1 MTRKTWTAAPMRPLN
16 ALAALA
22 LVSCQPALAAT
33 YGPPAPVAEVPRSL
47 AERETF
53 EIGPEETLE
62 AAEARIHRDTGN
74 AWRKFWIGQGLVVT
88 DIALTCAILAKGGR
102 EANPI
107 YGKGANCGRIAAI
120 RGSISALQYLLARK
134 SIAQDPRRASRSF
147 NITLAF
153 QGVPLVWNAVQLA
166 K

>member
-1 MTRKTWTAAPMRPLN
+1 MRWAGL
-16 ALAALA
+16 ALA
-22 LVSCQPALAAT
+22 LWALPAGATT
-33 YGPPAPVAEVPRSL
+33 YGPPAPTTEAPRSL
-47 AERETF
+47 TDRQDF
-53 EIGPEETLE
+53 ELLPDETLE

-88 DIALTCAILAKGGR
+88 DLALTCAILAKGGR

-107 YGKGANCGRIAAI
+107 YGRNANCGRVIAI
-120 RGSISALQYLLARK
+120 RGGISALQYLLARK